1 MKEGGCKVEEE
12 EEEKEEEKEGEG
24 ALGRGTRPLFQ
35 ELRADKEVGG
45 ECPSGLAQDQCPS
58 CLA

>member
-1 MKEGGCKVEEE
+1 MEEE